1 MAVKPYL
8 IRIASQ
14 KGGVGKT
21 TVAVNLSV
29 ALMQKG
35 YDVLLVDADTT
46 NPACGFHLGM
56 EKSNRGYY
64 DVMKKGANIKEAI
77 SIHTPSGVHVLNGR
91 IDVMPFVIS
100 YAEAKRF
107 VASASKLAYDFVIFD
122 TQPGFYDPKI
132 AELADEVLFITT
144 PDMPS
149 CTSTIKL
156 SIESNNRMV
165 KHALLI
171 NRAQG
176 KRYELNEREI
186 TNMYEG
192 RVLGKLPEDPLV
204 QEGIA
209 SQIPVA
215 LSRKKSPFVKAIN
228 ILADMYTL
236 NKPSKTQPQRGRMLS
251 IFGRRKRTAIDARSA

>member
-21 TVAVNLSV
+21 TIAVNLSV
-29 ALMQKG
+29 ALVQKG

-46 NPACGFHLGM
+46 NPACSFHLGM

-64 DVMKKGANIKEAI
+64 DIIKRRPNIKEAI
-77 SIHTPSGVHVLNGR
+77 AIHAPSGVHVLNGK
-91 IDVMPFVIS
+91 IDAAPFVIS
-100 YAEAKRF
+100 YAEAKQF
-107 VASASKLAYDFVIFD
+107 VALASKLPYDFIIFD

-149 CTSTIKL
+149 CTSAIKL
-156 SIESNNRMV
+156 SIEANNRNV

-186 TNMYEG
+186 ANMYEG
-192 RVLGKLPEDPLV
+192 RVLDKLPEDSLV

-209 SQIPVA
+209 SQIPVT
-215 LSRKKSPFVKAIN
+215 LNRKKSSFVKTIN
-228 ILADMYTL
+228 RLADMYTL
-236 NKPSKTQPQRGRMLS
+236 NKPSKEQPRRSRMAS
-251 IFGRRKRTAIDARSA
+251 IFKRRKKPAIDA